1 MKQKKRRSEMA
12 NQFLEEL
19 KEIARQITHVEGRMD
34 AFGVEIRKEFSIAAL
49 KDQLLTLPGQIKD
62 AQVLALQKKKELS
75 DFEQQQM
82 GQRVAEMF
90 FEIGNE
96 KGENGKAI
104 FTNNP
109 TRKAELT
116 IRLDEDE
123 QYLVLKKKCS
133 IIESKAWESGAE
145 VDKLRDDFRSRL
157 AIKDLVCAELKLYTK

>member
-1 MKQKKRRSEMA
+1 MA

-96 KGENGKAI
+96 KGENGKAK
-104 FTNNP
+104 FTNEP

-116 IRLDEDE
+116 IRLDKDGDY
-123 QYLVLKKKCS
+123 QSLLKQRS
-133 IIESKAWESGAE
+133 GIESEVWESEAE
-145 VDKLRDDFRSRL
+145 VNRLRDEFKARL